1 MSNAI
6 GILLIVSTMC
16 ALSACNKQ
24 VTSKSTPLLATCDG
38 PETMNGYKDDDNC
51 ADELARLLI
60 SVTDANLQ
68 PLNGIH
74 VLLPGMSVPAVTSSN
89 GTVMLFELL
98 PVPAIQLELINPMND
113 SRLKLNATLKEGENT
128 LTIPTEWSSPTAP
141 K

>member
-1 MSNAI
+1 
-6 GILLIVSTMC
+6 
-16 ALSACNKQ
+16 
-24 VTSKSTPLLATCDG
+24 
-38 PETMNGYKDDDNC
+38 MNGYKDDDNC

-113 SRLKLNATLKEGENT
+113 SRLKLNATLQEGENT
-128 LTIPTEWSSPTAP
+128 LTIPTDWSSPTAP